1 MTKPRYKDPNISI
14 QERVDDLLS
23 VMTFDEK
30 LAQIT
35 AMWLNVK
42 DFFDIEKGFDYKDC
56 EISLCISE
64 QSSEKVKVVSTK
76 NSAESVA
83 QKQKNIESAVAE
95 MNEYIQSTQR
105 DIEFYVDDALGKTI
119 VSVLDRESQEV
130 IRQIP
135 DEKFLKM
142 ARLLKEDIAAGT
154 DDPLHLI
161 SARA

>member
-1 MTKPRYKDPNISI
+1 MNEVTNSNLHNLQLRTSAVLSKPDADKVEQGGKSLP
-14 QERVDDLLS
+14 S
-23 VMTFDEK
+23 V
-30 LAQIT
+30 A
-35 AMWLNVK
+35 V
-42 DFFDIEKGFDYKDC
+42 
-56 EISLCISE
+56 SE

>member
-1 MTKPRYKDPNISI
+1 MNEVTNSNLQNIQLRTSAVSSKPDAG
-14 QERVDDLLS
+14 
-23 VMTFDEK
+23 K
-30 LAQIT
+30 LEQGGKTLPPVA
-35 AMWLNVK
+35 A
-42 DFFDIEKGFDYKDC
+42 
-56 EISLCISE
+56 SE
-64 QSSEKVKVVSTK
+64 QSSEKGKITPTK
-76 NSAESVA
+76 NSTESIA
-83 QKQKNIESAVAE
+83 QKQQKIESAVAQ

-105 DIEFYVDDALGKTI
+105 DIEFFVDDTLGRTI

-154 DDPLHLI
+154 EDPLHLI